1 MKSLKSLNKFL
12 LKYKYRLL
20 LGALFVTL
28 SNIFGILVNDKVGKA
43 FDYIIQLSQN
53 KLPNDHSTVL
63 KLALTILGFAVLS
76 GIFMFLMRQMI
87 IVMSRLIEYDQKN
100 ELYAHYQALDQ
111 NFYKQNST
119 GDLMNRISEDVSA
132 VRMYTGPA
140 IMYLINTLVTSIT
153 VVTFMNV
160 VNTKLTLIVLAPL
173 PILSFIIYR
182 VSDKINKKSLAKQ
195 ATESELSTL
204 SQETYSGIRVI
215 KAYNRESVFEKKME
229 EKSADY
235 LSKGLSLAHTEARF
249 YPFIVLM
256 IGFSTLGI
264 IYFGGRMAI
273 VTKEIS
279 PGQLAEFILNI
290 FRLTWP
296 FASLG
301 WVTSLVQRAAASQ
314 QRINQ
319 FLDVK
324 ADIKNENNKV
334 QISEIKGKIEFKN
347 VYFKYNDAKTNCI
360 HDISFT
366 IEQGKTLAII
376 GHTGSG
382 KSTIANLMCRLHD
395 VSAGEILI
403 DNQKINHINLFDLR
417 QSIGYVPQEVFLFSE
432 SISNNIAFSV
442 NAESFSAEKIE
453 QYAEYA
459 AIKENIQNFPEGF
472 KTLVGERGITL
483 SGGQKQRVSI
493 ARALAADP
501 KILILD
507 DCLSAIDTETEEE
520 ILFHLKKLM
529 HERTSIII
537 SHRISSVKHA
547 DEIIVL
553 NNGEIVERGTHE
565 TLIQLHGLYH
575 KLNQLQ
581 KLEAVA
587 D

>member
-1 MKSLKSLNKFL
+1 MKSLKSLNKFIF
-12 LKYKYRLL
+12 KYRYRLL

-28 SNIFGILVNDKVGKA
+28 SNIFGVSVNDKVGKA
-43 FDYIIQLSQN
+43 FDYIIKASNANGAADQ
-53 KLPNDHSTVL
+53 TVIL
-63 KLALTILGFAVLS
+63 KLTFTILGYALLS
-76 GIFMFLMRQMI
+76 GLFMFLMRQMI

-100 ELYAHYQALDQ
+100 ELYQHYQSLDQ

-140 IMYLINTLVTSIT
+140 IMYLINTLVTTIT

-173 PILSFIIYR
+173 PILSYIIYK

-204 SQETYSGIRVI
+204 SQETYSGIRVL
-215 KAYNRESVFEKKME
+215 KAYNREKVFESKME
-229 EKSADY
+229 AKSNDY
-235 LSKGLSLAHTEARF
+235 LEKGLSLAKTEAKF

-256 IGFSTLGI
+256 IGLSTLGI

-273 VTKEIS
+273 ITKEIS
-279 PGQLAEFILNI
+279 AGQLAEFILNI

-301 WVTSLVQRAAASQ
+301 WVTSLIQRAAASQ
-314 QRINQ
+314 QRINE

-324 ADIKNENNKV
+324 SDIVNKAKADT
-334 QISEIKGKIEFKN
+334 EIKGKIEFRN
-347 VYFKYNDAKTNCI
+347 VGFKYKDAKSDCLQN
-360 HDISFT
+360 ISFT
-366 IEQGKTLAII
+366 IEKGKTLAII

-382 KSTIANLMCRLHD
+382 KSTIANLMSRLHD
-395 VSAGEILI
+395 VTLGEILI
-403 DNQKINHINLFDLR
+403 DGTNIKDLDLFKLR
-417 QSIGYVPQEVFLFSE
+417 KAIGYVPQEVFLFSE
-432 SISNNIAFSV
+432 SISNNVKFSI
-442 NAESFSAEKIE
+442 NAEHFSPE
-453 QYAEYA
+453 QVETYANYA
-459 AIKENIQNFPEGF
+459 AIKDNINGFPEGF
-472 KTLVGERGITL
+472 ETLVGERGITL
-483 SGGQKQRVSI
+483 SGGQKQRLSI

-529 HERTSIII
+529 FERTSIII

-565 TLIQLHGLYH
+565 SLIIKHGLYY
-575 KLNQLQ
+575 KLQQLQ
-581 KLEAVA
+581 KLETVEN
-587 D
+587 